1 MHRNI
6 GVSAFIDDEKENIRC
21 DSKQTPYN
29 NSSSSIQTTGRVRMI
44 SRIPIR
50 LGKWLSQALAVTALF
65 CALTIVSTSVV
76 MAKEKVRIGHFSWPG
91 YGFLYVAQ
99 EKNLAPDLE
108 FEFTIIEDPVQL
120 FSLLSTNQLETVF
133 STIEFGP
140 IATAED
146 MGFKLISISN
156 LGYGSDNIVV
166 HPDIKTAADL
176 KGKKVAVL
184 EGGLS
189 HIMMGIWLEENGV
202 KWNEVEMVN
211 LVAGDA
217 AAAMISGNIA
227 AAELWDPFGPQVL
240 ADLPGARSVSN
251 SLEPKW
257 LQSALIADAIFMS
270 DKFTTENRDTAVK
283 TIQAIFAGV
292 EYWRKNP
299 TEANQIIAD
308 AVGFPVEDVQAI
320 LGGVNNPDDGGLYM
334 YNLTEA
340 GRFCGS
346 VEGEPPFGQKN
357 GQMKDHWEMTNEW
370 WVKFGFMDRMVDSEK
385 GTDCA
390 LLSEAQ

>member
-1 MHRNI
+1 MTSQIPRN
-6 GVSAFIDDEKENIRC
+6 VIR
-21 DSKQTPYN
+21 
-29 NSSSSIQTTGRVRMI
+29 RL
-44 SRIPIR
+44 SR
-50 LGKWLSQALAVTALF
+50 LLAVAALF
-65 CALTIVSTSVV
+65 SALLVGAAGTVL
-76 MAKEKVRIGHFSWPG
+76 AKETVKIGHFSWPG

-99 EKNLAPDLE
+99 EKGLSPDLN

-120 FSLLSTNQLETVF
+120 FSLLSTNQLDTVF

-176 KGKKVAVL
+176 KGKQVAVL

-211 LVAGDA
+211 LIAGDA

-251 SLEPKW
+251 SLEAKW
-257 LQSALIADAIFMS
+257 LKSALIADAIFMS
-270 DKFTTENRDTAVK
+270 DEFTTKNRDIATK

-299 TEANQIIAD
+299 TEANAIIANS
-308 AVGFPVEDVQAI
+308 VGFPVEDVQAI
-320 LGGVNNPDDGGLYM
+320 LGGENNPEDGGLYM
-334 YNLTEA
+334 YSLDEA

-346 VEGEPPFGQKN
+346 IDGDPPFGQRN
-357 GQMKDHWEMTNEW
+357 GQMEDHWKMTNEW
-370 WVKFGFMDRMVDSEK
+370 WVKFGFMDRMVDSAK

-390 LLSEAQ
+390 LLSEAR

>member
-1 MHRNI
+1 
-6 GVSAFIDDEKENIRC
+6 
-21 DSKQTPYN
+21 
-29 NSSSSIQTTGRVRMI
+29 MI